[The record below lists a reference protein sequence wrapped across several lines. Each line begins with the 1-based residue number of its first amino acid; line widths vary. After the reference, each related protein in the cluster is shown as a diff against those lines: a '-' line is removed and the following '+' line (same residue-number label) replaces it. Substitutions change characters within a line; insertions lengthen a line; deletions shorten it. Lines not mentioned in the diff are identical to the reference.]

1 MSDLNI
7 YVCTDHD
14 GHYPVGVCSVIVAF
28 SEHTAREMLR
38 GELHEHGL
46 DENKPFTLRRL
57 NTTDPKAFVLLDG
70 DY

>member
-1 MSDLNI
+1 MMEV

-14 GHYPVGVCSVIVAF
+14 GHFPVGVCSVVVAH
-28 SEHTAREMLR
+28 SEAEARGLLKA
-38 GELHEHGL
+38 ELHKLVL

-57 NTTDPKAFVLLDG
+57 SLESPKAFVLLDG